1 MKLNST
7 ESLSGEYV
15 FYKDGVEVYRSKN
28 IITTKGKDSV
38 IAYLSKQSYEYA
50 TKITLGVGSST
61 PSVND
66 EFMGFEIFPVPVQF
80 KTIDATQTPT
90 QIVFRASLPSVFKG
104 VITEAGLASIGGV
117 LLGGISDINDNNDL
131 IAVFDDTYEAW
142 STPTNVVFV
151 SNDLEGTPLLKIGDS
166 GLQITASSGT
176 TTSTY
181 DNISSY
187 VGSYVNGD
195 KLKVAFNVASSIP
208 TSVAIKFAVDGSN
221 YYTAT
226 INAADMALGYNV
238 KTIDFSSMT
247 ATGTPL
253 IQNTTSMSVS
263 VTSSSSS
270 VVTMD
275 GIRFDEYSDL
285 DKATLVSRSLLATPL
300 VVEGG
305 YPFDIEYR
313 LGFNL

>member
-7 ESLSGEYV
+7 ESLKGEYV
-15 FYKDGVEVYRSKN
+15 FYKNGVEVYRSKN

-50 TKITLGVGSST
+50 TKITLGVGTGT
-61 PSVND
+61 PAVTD

-90 QIVFRASLPSVFKG
+90 QIVFRATLPAVFKG

-142 STPTNVVFV
+142 STPANVVFV
-151 SNDLEGTPLLKIGDS
+151 SNDLEGTPLLRIGDS
-166 GLQITASSGT
+166 GLQITASGGT
-176 TTSTY
+176 ITSTY

-187 VGSYVNGD
+187 VGSYTAGD
-195 KLKVAFNVASSIP
+195 KMKVAFNVASSVP
-208 TSVAIKFAVDGSN
+208 TSVSIKFANDSSN

-226 INAADMALGYNV
+226 IPAANMALGYNV

-247 ATGTPL
+247 VTGAPL
-253 IQNTTSMSVS
+253 IQNTTSISVS
-263 VTSSSSS
+263 VASSSSS